1 MKAKILMSSFL
12 FIYFFERFA
21 FTLISFLFSDTWK
34 IFWNANMGIN
44 ACEVGARKE
53 VTGNGGGR

>member
-21 FTLISFLFSDTWK
+21 FTLISFLF
-34 IFWNANMGIN
+34 FGHVENLLE
-44 ACEVGARKE
+44 C
-53 VTGNGGGR
+53 